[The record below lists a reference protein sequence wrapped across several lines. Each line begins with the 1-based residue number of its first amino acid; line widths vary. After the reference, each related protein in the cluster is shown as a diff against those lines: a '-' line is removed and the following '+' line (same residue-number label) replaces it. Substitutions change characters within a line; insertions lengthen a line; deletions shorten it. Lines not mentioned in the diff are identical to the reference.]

1 MGTLTNDPTD
11 LQLNDY
17 EQRIYDYIKENEGL
31 NGVEIVSFFDGKI
44 SKNVVNKYLES
55 LENYHDCIENLQF
68 SQGEKNY
75 FIRKKEYPSTNQL
88 NDEIKKD
95 FEIRKSIVKK
105 SLKYVQNKGLEE
117 KKFVYNFAIKTI
129 FSLYN
134 FMKLL
139 QAVNPDQK
147 IKRWSDYEK
156 ESLYL
161 LEDIVKSLDH
171 QIMVSVFVD
180 SDLEDLR
187 KLKNYIK
194 YIERKSLE

>member
-17 EQRIYDYIKENEGL
+17 EQRIYDHIKENEGL

-75 FIRKKEYPSTNQL
+75 FIRKKDYPSTNQL
-88 NDEIKKD
+88 NDEIKQD

-105 SLKYVQNKGLEE
+105 SLKYVQNKSLEE
-117 KKFVYNFAIKTI
+117 KKFVYNFVIKTV

-139 QAVNPDQK
+139 QAINPDQK

-171 QIMVSVFVD
+171 QIVVSVFVD
-180 SDLEDLR
+180 SDLEDLG

>member
-17 EQRIYDYIKENEGL
+17 EQRIYDHIKENEGL

-44 SKNVVNKYLES
+44 SKNVVNKYLGL

-75 FIRKKEYPSTNQL
+75 FIRKKDYPSTNQF
-88 NDEIKKD
+88 NDEIKQD

-105 SLKYVQNKGLEE
+105 SLKYVQNKSLEE
-117 KKFVYNFAIKTI
+117 KKFVYNFVIKTI

-139 QAVNPDQK
+139 QVINPDQK

-156 ESLYL
+156 ESLHL

-171 QIMVSVFVD
+171 SIMISVFVD